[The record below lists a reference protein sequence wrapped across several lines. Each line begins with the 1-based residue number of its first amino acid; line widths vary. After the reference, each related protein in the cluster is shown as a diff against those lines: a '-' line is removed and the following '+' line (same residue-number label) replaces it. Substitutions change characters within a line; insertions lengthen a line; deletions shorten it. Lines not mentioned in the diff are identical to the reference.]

1 MNCRG
6 SEIIFFLDFHIVGLQ
21 TYIDISDEHDISV
34 Y

>member
-1 MNCRG
+1 MNWHG

-21 TYIDISDEHDISV
+21 AYIDISDEHDISM